1 MLQKHSSWYVILIA
15 VAAGVAGLMYGFDTA
30 VISGAIGFLAERYDL
45 TPAMQGWVISCVM
58 IGGVLGVAMSG
69 FLSDKYGRKNIM
81 FLSAVLFIISAIGS
95 AFATGVTMLV
105 YARIIGGFGIGFASA
120 LSVTYISECAPPNI
134 RGRLGSLYQ
143 LFTIFGICA
152 TFYINYA
159 VANSGTHAWGL
170 EEGWRWMLGYGTFP
184 GLIFFVLLFFIPES
198 PRYLMQ
204 KGKEKEA
211 FQTLKRISGETVA
224 KQEVK
229 EIKRS
234 IETEKN
240 SSVKQLLK
248 PGLRMA
254 MGVGIFLALFNQVIG
269 MNAVTYYGPDIF
281 RSVGFENNTEFLATS
296 IIGSVQVVFTIVAL
310 LLIDKLGRKKLMAIG
325 SSLMAI
331 FMVLIGSVFYFEPAN
346 SGPLL
351 VIFVSGFTAAFC
363 VSMGPIPWIMIPE
376 IFPNHLRGK
385 AVGIATMF
393 LWGANW
399 AIGQFTPILIN
410 NMGGSFTFWM
420 FAVINAIC
428 FIFVMTIVPETK
440 NKSLEEIAQIWKP
453 KGKKAADFDKE
464 DFTGYAIEETT
475 SK

>member
-1 MLQKHSSWYVILIA
+1 MLQKQSSWYVILIA

-30 VISGAIGFLAERYDL
+30 VISGAIGFLAERYEL

-58 IGGVLGVAMSG
+58 VGGVLGVALSG
-69 FLSDKYGRKNIM
+69 FLSDRYGRRNIM

-95 AFATGVTMLV
+95 AFATGVSMLIV
-105 YARIIGGFGIGFASA
+105 ARIIGGFGIGFASA
-120 LSVTYISECAPPNI
+120 LSVTYISECAPPKI

-159 VANSGTHAWGL
+159 VANSGTYAWGL
-170 EEGWRWMLGYGTFP
+170 EEGWRWMLGYGVLP

-198 PRYLMQ
+198 PRYLIQ
-204 KGKEKEA
+204 KGREKEA
-211 FQTLKRISGETVA
+211 FRTLIRINGEEVA
-224 KQEVK
+224 KQEAK
-229 EIKRS
+229 EIKVS

-240 SSVKQLLK
+240 TSIKQLLK

-296 IIGSVQVVFTIVAL
+296 IIGSVQVLFTIVAL

-325 SSLMAI
+325 SILMAL

-351 VIFVSGFTAAFC
+351 IVFIAGFTAAFC

-376 IFPNHLRGK
+376 IFPNHLRAK

-410 NMGGSFTFWM
+410 NMGGAFTFWM

-428 FIFVMTIVPETK
+428 FTFVMTIVPETK
-440 NKSLEEIAQIWKP
+440 NKTLEEIGQIWL
-453 KGKKAADFDKE
+453 KKKNAAESEKSVFSE
-464 DFTGYAIEETT
+464 YNVQETVN
-475 SK
+475 K

>member
-1 MLQKHSSWYVILIA
+1 MLEKHSSWYVILIA

-30 VISGAIGFLAERYDL
+30 VISGAIGFLTEKYSL
-45 TPAMQGWVISCVM
+45 SPAMQGWVISCVM

-81 FLSAVLFIISAIGS
+81 FLSAILFIISALGS

-105 YARIIGGFGIGFASA
+105 WARIIGGFGIGFASA
-120 LSVTYISECAPPNI
+120 LSVTYISECAPPAI

-152 TFYINYA
+152 TFYINYG
-159 VANSGTHAWGL
+159 VANSGTYAWAL
-170 EEGWRWMLGYGTFP
+170 DEGWRWMLGYGVFP
-184 GLIFFVLLFFIPES
+184 GVIFFILLFFIPES
-198 PRYLMQ
+198 PRFLMQ
-204 KGKEKEA
+204 KGRDNEA
-211 FQTLKRISGETVA
+211 FDTLKRINGDKVA
-224 KQEVK
+224 KQEAN
-229 EIKRS
+229 EIRLS

-240 SSVKQLLK
+240 TSIKQLLK

-254 MGVGIFLALFNQVIG
+254 LGVGIFLALFNQVIG

-351 VIFVSGFTAAFC
+351 VIFVAGFTAAFC

-399 AIGQFTPILIN
+399 AIGQFTPMLISS
-410 NMGGSFTFWM
+410 MGGAFTFWM
-420 FAVINAIC
+420 FAVINAVC
-428 FIFVMTIVPETK
+428 FTFVMTIVPETK
-440 NKSLEEIAQIWKP
+440 NKSLEEIGRIWKP
-453 KGKKAADFDKE
+453 KNKNAVEFEKEFNQDLAAGNLK
-464 DFTGYAIEETT
+464 
-475 SK
+475 